1 MKTMME
7 LLIRLQ
13 QLRRCCERTARNKQ
27 LTDRE
32 KNATHCFK
40 NLVRDSL
47 PPAVV
52 MQYDRLRQTESELIK
67 CPEVFAMAVLVAT
80 WRSLSP
86 AGRRRLEAHFAAPQ
100 RGRRQ
105 GSRRSGCCGGPKG
118 GSSRGGTTSR
128 VRARAKALP
137 S

>member
-13 QLRRCCERTARNKQ
+13 QLRRCCERTAQNQQ
-27 LTDRE
+27 LTDGE
-32 KNATHCFK
+32 KHATQCFK

-86 AGRRRLEAHFAAPQ
+86 AGRRRLEAHFAAPP
-100 RGRRQ
+100 RGRRK
-105 GSRRSGCCGGPKG
+105 GSRRSACCGSPKG
-118 GSSRGGTTSR
+118 GSPPGGPTSR
-128 VRARAKALP
+128 VGVRVKALP
-137 S
+137 A